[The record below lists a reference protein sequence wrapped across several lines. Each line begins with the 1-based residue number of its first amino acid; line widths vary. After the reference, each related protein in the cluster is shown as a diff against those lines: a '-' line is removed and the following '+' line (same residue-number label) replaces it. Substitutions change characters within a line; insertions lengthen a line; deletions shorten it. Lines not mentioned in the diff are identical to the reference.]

1 MLGGALFPLPIIS
14 DLRRPLNIVRK
25 IMKKKITYLA
35 IVVLAGAG
43 FLYAIYAKSSQQRD
57 EVLLELMQFGL
68 NEAHFS
74 PRTLDDSLS
83 SQIFDY
89 FIKELDPGKRIF
101 QQEDI
106 VQLDVY
112 RYRLDDLI
120 KAKQTAFFDKANEL
134 FLLRISQIYEMYPG
148 YLEKP
153 IDFSVDEYY
162 ETDGKKRNYPSSDD
176 EWKDT
181 WRQYLKYSTLVR
193 LDTYLDEE
201 ADEDFAVLEQK
212 ARDRTRK
219 SMDDWKDRME
229 DLDRSDWLNVFLN
242 SILAV
247 QDPHTSYMPPYDQ
260 EAFEIEMSG
269 KLEGIGAQL
278 SSRDGYITVVDIVS
292 GSASWRQGELKIG
305 DIILKVKQEKG
316 EPVDI
321 TDMRIEEAVKL
332 IRGPKGT
339 KVTLTVKKDDGL
351 IKDITLTRDVVVM
364 EATYASS
371 AVLGD
376 ENKYGYIKLP
386 KFYLNYDGKGRDC
399 AQDVQAEI
407 EKLKKSNVK
416 GIVLDLRN
424 NGGGSL
430 QAAIEI
436 AGLFI
441 ETGPVVQ
448 VKSRNRVPEIL
459 SDRNPSVA
467 WDGPLI
473 IMINAFS
480 ASASEILAA
489 AMQDYG
495 RALIVGSPHSFGK
508 GTVQNIFELDRMVP
522 RQLDSLK
529 PLGAMKLTIQKFYRI
544 DGGTTQLKGVEPDV
558 VWPSRYNLVATGEKE
573 LDYPMGYDVIEA
585 AKYSSF
591 NEWKNIMK
599 KVSANAEKRIDAKEI
614 FKLVDDQAMFLK
626 FRQDETAY
634 PLNLEKYRA
643 SMSQLEE
650 QSKRFDIL
658 DEYKSPLAVYIEGNT
673 SQMDSVQVKTRE
685 RFISDLESDFYLE
698 ESVYMLSEMHNQWR
712 PKK

>member
-1 MLGGALFPLPIIS
+1 
-14 DLRRPLNIVRK
+14 
-25 IMKKKITYLA
+25 MKKKITYLA

-74 PRTLDDSLS
+74 PRALDDSLS

-89 FIKELDPGKRIF
+89 FVNELDPGKRIF
-101 QQEDI
+101 QQKD
-106 VQLDVY
+106 VDQLEVY
-112 RYRLDDLI
+112 RHRLDDLI
-120 KAKQTAFFDKANEL
+120 KAKQTAFFDKAIEL
-134 FLLRISQIYEMYPG
+134 FLLRISQIYEMYPS

-153 IDFSVDEYY
+153 IDFTVDEYY
-162 ETDGKKRNYPSSDD
+162 ETDGNKRSYPASDD

-193 LDTYLDEE
+193 LDTYLEE
-201 ADEDFAVLEQK
+201 EKEEEYEVLEEK
-212 ARDRTRK
+212 ARDRTFK

-229 DLDRSDWLNVFLN
+229 ELDRSDWLNVFLN

-247 QDPHTSYMPPYDQ
+247 QDPHTNYMPPYDQ

-305 DIILKVKQEKG
+305 DIILKVKQEEG
-316 EPVDI
+316 DPVDI

-399 AQDVQAEI
+399 AQDVRKEI
-407 EKLKKSNVK
+407 EKLKESNVQ
-416 GIVLDLRN
+416 GIVLDLRD

-448 VKSRNRVPEIL
+448 VKSRNRAPEIL
-459 SDRNPSVA
+459 ADREPSVA

-495 RALIVGSPHSFGK
+495 RALVIGSPHSFGK

-544 DGGTTQLKGVEPDV
+544 NGSTTQLIGVEPDV
-558 VWPSRYNLVATGEKE
+558 VWPSRYSLVAVGEKE
-573 LDYPMGYDVIEA
+573 LDYPMGFDEIEP
-585 AKYSSF
+585 AKYGTF
-591 NEWKNIMK
+591 NEWKNIIK
-599 KVSANAEKRIDAKEI
+599 KVGQNASKRIETKENFQLVNEQAK
-614 FKLVDDQAMFLK
+614 FLK
-626 FRQDETAY
+626 QRQDETAY
-634 PLNLEKYRA
+634 SLNLEKYRA
-643 SMSQLEE
+643 AMSHLEDE
-650 QSKRFDIL
+650 SKRFDIL
-658 DEYKSPLAVYIEGNT
+658 DEYKSPLAVYMEGDV

-685 RFISDLESDFYLE
+685 RFIGDLESDYYLE
-698 ESVYMLSEMHNQWR
+698 ESVYILSEMHNLWR